1 MGSKND
7 HVFSTV
13 RVGAYQIHHIEGKE
27 WCFLVL
33 LMYPVVGAYRIRP
46 SDATDGGEYMSCVRP
61 LGGDVGEG
69 VCNTPLPVR
78 PQKLNPYVFSITL
91 TDEKNEPRGCR
102 GSKNGVVRITAPK
115 CGFKKRSH

>member
-13 RVGAYQIHHIEGKE
+13 RVGAY
-27 WCFLVL
+27 C
-33 LMYPVVGAYRIRP
+33 IRP
-46 SDATDGGEYMSCVRP
+46 PNENDWTWAVAFGCLSAELGVYVRSFDGNVRR
-61 LGGDVGEG
+61 G

-78 PQKLNPYVFSITL
+78 PQKLNPYVFSVIL

-102 GSKNGVVRITAPK
+102 GSKNGVVGITALK
-115 CGFKKRSH
+115 CRFKKRSH